1 MKAVV
6 IVAHPNKA
14 SFNHAIAG
22 RVRQTLENNGHEVL
36 YHDLY
41 EENFKPVFI
50 NEHENGKDEL
60 VLRHRRHMK
69 EADAVFIVH
78 PNWWGQPPA
87 ILKGWVDKVL
97 FEGVAYKF
105 PEGVDG
111 GGVPIGLLRA
121 GVVQILNT
129 SDTPEE
135 RERAEFHDPLD
146 TIWKNCIFKYCGVLN
161 VHRKVFR
168 VIASSTEPE
177 RIAWLDEV
185 EAITTSRL
193 G

>member
-6 IVAHPNKA
+6 LIAHPNKS

-22 RVRQTLENNGHEVL
+22 RIRTTLENKGHEVL
-36 YHDLY
+36 FHDLY
-41 EENFKPVFI
+41 EENFNPIFI
-50 NEHENGKDEL
+50 NERTNVEDEL
-60 VLRHRRHMK
+60 VIRHRQHIK
-69 EADAVFIVH
+69 DADALFIVH

-87 ILKGWVDKVL
+87 IMKGWIDKVL

-105 PEGVDG
+105 LDEDDG
-111 GGVPIGLLRA
+111 GGVPVGLLKA
-121 GVVQILNT
+121 GFVQIFNT

-135 RERAEFHDPLD
+135 RERTIFHDPLD
-146 TIWKNCIFKYCGVLN
+146 TIWKNCIFKYCGIQN

-185 EAITTSRL
+185 EGMTTSRIM
-193 G
+193 